1 MWTRMVGAGALG
13 FRSRLSYVSC
23 VAADAAASNSD
34 AYAASHIVL
43 SVASTGVSSSPA
55 YLNAPVLTREFTG
68 DDP

>member
-13 FRSRLSYVSC
+13 FWSRLSYVSC
-23 VAADAAASNSD
+23 VAADV
-34 AYAASHIVL
+34 YAANHVVL
-43 SVASTGVSSSPA
+43 SVASTCGLQQP